1 MQMEFGL
8 ARMLLQH
15 LLQPLVPLQSVILR
29 LPLAAPQSQALRAH
43 PEALR
48 CLARLPLVN

>member
-29 LPLAAPQSQALRAH
+29 LHLAAHQSVPRRVLLSLLQSV
-43 PEALR
+43 PV
-48 CLARLPLVN
+48 LPLVN